1 LTAISLNPDA
11 VLKTLLAIA
20 AMEQT
25 RTRAS
30 SRPQVHI
37 ERQGGTSM
45 ACRIGINGLGRIGRM
60 VLRRTL
66 TLPDVEVVAVNDR
79 AHLGD
84 LAYLLKY
91 DSVHGLFPGEVTH
104 EAHALCV
111 NGTAIQFSSETEA
124 SKIPWGQA
132 GVDVVIESTGAL
144 RGRKDAAGH
153 LQAGARKVLIS
164 APSDDVDVTIVPGV
178 NDAQYD
184 RTRHHVLSMA
194 SCTTNSLAPVAKVLQ
209 ERFGIV
215 HLFITTVHAYT
226 ASQSILDKPARHRRR
241 GRAGALSMIPTTTG
255 ATKATALVLPALAG
269 KMDGMAIRVPVPD
282 GSVTDIVAELATST
296 TVEELNASLRD
307 AAQRPPLQGILAV
320 SDDELV
326 SVDII
331 GNPHSAI
338 VDAPAT
344 MVLNGTMAKVLSW
357 YDNEWGYACR
367 LAELAGRL
375 SIS

>member
-1 LTAISLNPDA
+1 MT
-11 VLKTLLAIA
+11 
-20 AMEQT
+20 
-25 RTRAS
+25 
-30 SRPQVHI
+30 
-37 ERQGGTSM
+37 
-45 ACRIGINGLGRIGRM
+45 CRIGINGFGRIGRM

-66 TLPDVEVVAVNDR
+66 TLPDVEVVAVNDLAR
-79 AHLGD
+79 LGD

-91 DSVHGLFPGEVTH
+91 DSVHGLFPGEVTD
-104 EAHALCV
+104 EEQSLRV
-111 NGTAIQFSSETEA
+111 NGTALQFSSEKEPA
-124 SKIPWGQA
+124 KIPWGQV

-144 RGRKDAAGH
+144 RGRKDATGH

-178 NDAQYD
+178 NDTQYD
-184 RTRHHVLSMA
+184 CTRHHVLSMA

-226 ASQSILDKPARHRRR
+226 ASQAILDKPTRHRRR

-255 ATKATALVLPALAG
+255 AAKATALVIPALAG

-296 TVEELNASLRD
+296 SVEEINTCLRD

-344 MVLNGTMAKVLSW
+344 MVLNSP
-357 YDNEWGYACR
+357 
-367 LAELAGRL
+367 
-375 SIS
+375 